1 MIGNYQ
7 ERDGSRPMN
16 ELHRNDGLG
25 GFSKILGVS
34 VGITNGRTVAVAFG
48 DADGNGALCVAAQL

>member
-1 MIGNYQ
+1 
-7 ERDGSRPMN
+7 MN